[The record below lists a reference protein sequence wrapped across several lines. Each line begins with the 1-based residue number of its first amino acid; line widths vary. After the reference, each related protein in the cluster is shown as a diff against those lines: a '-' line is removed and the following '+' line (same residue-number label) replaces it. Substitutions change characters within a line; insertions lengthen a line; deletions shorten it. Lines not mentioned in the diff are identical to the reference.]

1 MRQRKLRL
9 GETMDEIAPSAG
21 ATGPKTELVQ
31 YSLSYA
37 LRTQVLAVVG
47 AIPFAGFP
55 IWWGLLISDRHY
67 DLLSFGLA
75 QTAQLCG
82 WLATNVL
89 LLIFLYRVHRSR
101 LAALSF
107 ALIGCSY
114 LAVIFIGDVRI
125 LIVGLGIQAAAS
137 GATSSLAAI
146 YTGHTRNPE
155 RQYSIQ
161 ITATTVLQ
169 SFLVL
174 VIPQL
179 FRFIGNNGIQIV
191 YAAILLIGAVIVF
204 GLPADLPK
212 TRENSQDAL
221 DHERLKMPVRSVWWA
236 GVPILVASSVFAGF
250 LAVIY
255 NYSERIGA
263 LRNLS
268 VATSGSVLAVGM
280 LIGSVGAAL
289 GIGVGKRAGHV
300 LPVVVGAL
308 LGCIM
313 FALLRNTATGLAG
326 FTGGIVLFSI
336 IYNFVQPYISAQMMA
351 IDPSGRISIAS
362 GLSVAVG
369 GVTFAA
375 LATWLS
381 VTYGVSGVLW
391 IALAEILIC
400 PLFVGLSA
408 LLARPEVV
416 RMLRKRLAVLVA
428 NSRKESEILS
438 HTEQRCLVPP
448 ADSAE
453 IPAVTS
459 TSVSAKTS
467 AGGRGPG

>member
-1 MRQRKLRL
+1 MH
-9 GETMDEIAPSAG
+9 EISQSKGMAE
-21 ATGPKTELVQ
+21 PKTESVQ

-37 LRTQVLAVVG
+37 LRAQVLAVVG
-47 AIPFAGFP
+47 AIPFTGFP

-67 DLLSFGLA
+67 DLLSFGIA

-89 LLIFLYRVHRSR
+89 LLLFLSRVHRSR

-107 ALIGCSY
+107 ALIGFTY
-114 LAVIFIGDVRI
+114 LAVIFIRDVRI

-137 GATSSLAAI
+137 GATASLAAI

-179 FRFIGNNGIQIV
+179 YRFIGNTGIQIA
-191 YAAILLIGAVIVF
+191 YATVLLIGAVVVS

-212 TRENSQDAL
+212 TRADSHNAL
-221 DHERLKMPVRSVWWA
+221 DHERLKKPLVSVWWA
-236 GVPILVASSVFAGF
+236 GAPILVASSVFAGF

-255 NYSERIGA
+255 NYSERFGA
-263 LRNLS
+263 LRNMS

-300 LPVVVGAL
+300 LPVVGGAL

-313 FALLRNTATGLAG
+313 FALLRNTATGLVG
-326 FTGGIVLFSI
+326 FASAIVLFSI

-416 RMLRKRLAVLVA
+416 HILRKRFPALAG
-428 NSRKESEILS
+428 NSQRASEVHS
-438 HTEQRCLVPP
+438 HTQQQFPDLP

-453 IPAVTS
+453 IPTVTS
-459 TSVSAKTS
+459 TSLGTKVSADI
-467 AGGRGPG
+467 GRSG